1 MLNGNEMTALKASPS
16 GTNVFHLT
24 FYNWT
29 RVRNEQ
35 QVNRKRI
42 SETMRTNCQNDLRG
56 RFEPAVCQGAVDWM
70 KCACWMLV
78 PKPQMCSTQLSVNIG
93 FDKKLRYRYSI
104 HRHLPATPKA
114 IDSIGG
120 ATGAPLPMIT
130 IWIIQMWFGVD
141 SIGIF
146 GFRRMHAEAYLIG
159 TTASEH
165 RWIINLLIYLL
176 QNAEEKKKT
185 IRWPSWMG
193 RNGKFICSTREWNI
207 AFQRNETNSASQRKG
222 VFLPFSS
229 ADPSTREFRL
239 FPKNKTR
246 IMQIKSELKSIDCEC
261 VVVVFPPSSSSSIIV
276 SGAECSHTI
285 AATSGRW

>member
-70 KCACWMLV
+70 KCAYWMLV

-176 QNAEEKKKT
+176 QNAEEKKNNT
-185 IRWPSWMG
+185 MAIV
-193 RNGKFICSTREWNI
+193 NGPKWKIYLFHTRMKYRISKEWNKFGF
-207 AFQRNETNSASQRKG
+207 AKKG
-222 VFLPFSS
+222 CFFAVFFGRSL
-229 ADPSTREFRL
+229 D
-239 FPKNKTR
+239 KR
-246 IMQIKSELKSIDCEC
+246 ISVISKK
-261 VVVVFPPSSSSSIIV
+261 
-276 SGAECSHTI
+276 
-285 AATSGRW
+285 